1 MPDHDDTDI
10 PAHHDLDTKS
20 RKELA
25 EYIATIE
32 SLTEEKK
39 EVGERVKAQYAEAA
53 ASGFDKKVIAQII
66 KERAADAQKSIEQRA
81 IAGVYRRSLASL
93 TGTPLG
99 DWARNWMGQ
108 EARINRQDETGQS
121 AEMEAFLKK
130 RKRPAEGDA
139 AGDARA

>member
-1 MPDHDDTDI
+1 MSDDEIDI

-25 EYIATIE
+25 EYISTIE

-39 EVGERVKAQYAEAA
+39 EVGEKIKAQFAEAA
-53 ASGFDKKVIAQII
+53 ASGFDKKVISQII

-81 IAGVYRRSLASL
+81 VAAVYRKALASL
-93 TGTPLG
+93 AGTPLG

-108 EARINRQDETGQS
+108 EARISRTTETGQTP
-121 AEMEAFLKK
+121 EMEAFLKK
-130 RKRPAEGDA
+130 RGAKNSGENPASPLA
-139 AGDARA
+139 S